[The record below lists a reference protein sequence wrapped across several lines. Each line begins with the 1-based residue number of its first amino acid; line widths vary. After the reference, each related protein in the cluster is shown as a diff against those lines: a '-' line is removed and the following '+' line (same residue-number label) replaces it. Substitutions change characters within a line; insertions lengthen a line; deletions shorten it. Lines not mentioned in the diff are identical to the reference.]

1 MSITVR
7 NYSKSELSQI
17 EARDGSRE
25 TNRLTTVFF
34 NGSSRN
40 LREMN
45 TLYRVIDMRRK
56 FLVYFPGQDNIA
68 IYATDL
74 NALLW
79 FLSKEYRNGSE
90 VEIVE
95 EVTQYINLS
104 SWTIAPRDDF

>member
-7 NYSKSELSQI
+7 NYSTHELAQI
-17 EARDGSRE
+17 EKRDGSEE
-25 TNRLTTVFF
+25 TNRLTTIFF
-34 NGSSRN
+34 NSSSRN

-45 TLYRVIDMRRK
+45 TLYRVIDMRRT
-56 FLVYFPGQDNIA
+56 FLVYFPGQDNIT

-79 FLSKEYRNGSE
+79 FLSKEYRHGEE

-95 EVTQYINLS
+95 EVTQYVNRS
-104 SWTIAPRDDF
+104 NWTIVPREDF